1 MNGADLTK
9 TVLQMDCSKWCRRWG
24 FAAAANLDDGRAVMK
39 IFKQS
44 RWVLSKNL
52 IRPLPVQNC
61 KDGDSGDL
69 LSWSLVLAD
78 ARDEVD
84 YERGAAARGDNTLA
98 RIDLFFD
105 VILWIRYMGR
115 ISRRDRDLKPIMFLY
130 PTDLEAKSPK
140 KIKLQKEAVPPQ
152 GKDWISADHSRG
164 CRVPVTLARPGEARR
179 ARVGIPFSP
188 HTHSLVKQRQ
198 PHYLSWPSSTSTS
211 KVGLKV
217 CTLHFLVPTWAFE
230 ILFGITEILN
240 RPTSHSKNSP
250 PDLKCS
256 FIDLCVYALVRT
268 VKLNSHLELQATL
281 IYNLNNR
288 LHL

>member
-84 YERGAAARGDNTLA
+84 YDRDAAARGANTLA
-98 RIDLFFD
+98 RVDLF
-105 VILWIRYMGR
+105 
-115 ISRRDRDLKPIMFLY
+115 SDLAY
-130 PTDLEAKSPK
+130 
-140 KIKLQKEAVPPQ
+140 
-152 GKDWISADHSRG
+152 
-164 CRVPVTLARPGEARR
+164 
-179 ARVGIPFSP
+179 
-188 HTHSLVKQRQ
+188 
-198 PHYLSWPSSTSTS
+198 
-211 KVGLKV
+211 GLD
-217 CTLHFLVPTWAFE
+217 
-230 ILFGITEILN
+230 I
-240 RPTSHSKNSP
+240 
-250 PDLKCS
+250 
-256 FIDLCVYALVRT
+256 
-268 VKLNSHLELQATL
+268 
-281 IYNLNNR
+281 
-288 LHL
+288 